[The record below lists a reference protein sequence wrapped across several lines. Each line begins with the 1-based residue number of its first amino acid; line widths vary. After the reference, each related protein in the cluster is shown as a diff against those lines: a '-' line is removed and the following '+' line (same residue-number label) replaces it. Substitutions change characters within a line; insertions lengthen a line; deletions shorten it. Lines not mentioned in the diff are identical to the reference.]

1 MKKERKPFILP
12 ALGMIVVL
20 LVAVFVFHRFSRADD
35 KAVGLSLEEA
45 KHIALNDAGEQ
56 SDQVTY
62 TKASLDQDSG
72 IPIYEIDFY
81 TDNSNYE
88 YNISAQTGNIR
99 DKYITVLQK
108 ETSTG
113 SRPKQQTGQSSNQDQ
128 GNPTEVIGVKKAQSI
143 ALAAA
148 TLKENQVTFTKT
160 NLETEDGNLIYEIEF
175 ARDDQKYEYDVDAYT
190 GIILSYDIDRT
201 EKLPSRSTV
210 IDRDTDDDDD
220 RYEVDD
226 DNDNDDDDHDDDDD
240 NDDDDHDSDDF
251 EDDD

>member
-1 MKKERKPFILP
+1 MKKERNPFIFP

-20 LVAVFVFHRFSRADD
+20 LIAVFVFHRFSRADD

-81 TDNSNYE
+81 TDNNNYE
-88 YNISAQTGNIR
+88 YDISAQTGNIR
-99 DKYITVLQK
+99 DKDITVHQK

-113 SRPKQQTGQSSNQDQ
+113 SRQQKETGQVSTQDQ
-128 GNPTEVIGVKKAQSI
+128 GSPTEVIGVKKAQSI

-148 TLKENQVTFTKT
+148 SLKESQVTFTKS
-160 NLETEDGNLIYEIEF
+160 NLETEDGSLVYEIEF
-175 ARDDQKYEYDVDAYT
+175 SRDNQKYEYDVDART
-190 GIILSYDIDRT
+190 GAILSYDIDRQ
-201 EKLPSRSTV
+201 EKLPARSTAN
-210 IDRDTDDDDD
+210 DRDM
-220 RYEVDD
+220 DD
-226 DNDNDDDDHDDDDD
+226 DNDADDD
-240 NDDDDHDSDDF
+240 DSDDF